1 MILLDPFGC
10 GAGVCVAGGTRPA
23 SSPGLSIS
31 ALSLAHINTR
41 QNLQFSQSQKLQ
53 IKKIKNKY
61 PTFATKKQKKSVS
74 LHAYETIL
82 RNVFRGFEGSV
93 AVTFAS
99 DARGT
104 TDGREPYNSYKH
116 AAACMPWPRPAPHG
130 QWGSLAPRYPAHK
143 KVFQQIFDNNI

>member
-41 QNLQFSQSQKLQ
+41 QNLQTSQSQKLQ

-61 PTFATKKQKKSVS
+61 PTFATKKQKKAFRYTHMKQFYEMFFAVS
-74 LHAYETIL
+74 KG
-82 RNVFRGFEGSV
+82 V
-93 AVTFAS
+93 
-99 DARGT
+99 
-104 TDGREPYNSYKH
+104 
-116 AAACMPWPRPAPHG
+116 
-130 QWGSLAPRYPAHK
+130 
-143 KVFQQIFDNNI
+143 